1 MGLAKRAKKT
11 ITGEDLVTKAI
22 QNGQAKLVILAND
35 ASSNLMKKM
44 TDKSSFYEVNIC
56 LIFSENELSQAIGQQ
71 RKVIAIADDGFAKKM
86 ESLMTE

>member
-35 ASSNLMKKM
+35 ASSNLMKKN
-44 TDKSSFYEVNIC
+44 D
-56 LIFSENELSQAIGQQ
+56 
-71 RKVIAIADDGFAKKM
+71 
-86 ESLMTE
+86 